1 MFRIVAQE
9 KLKSTQTT
17 LPNPLVGMKGG
28 CGGVAAAVIGF
39 GVGVVVGAE
48 IRLERRRSSRR
59 IWES

>member
-48 IRLERRRSSRR
+48 IRLERRRS
-59 IWES
+59 